1 MLLLKIAGIAL
12 GAFVLLAFGLSA
24 YLFVFACRKNKSGD
38 EFKNLERLKHSPLSR
53 FAPDIETGI
62 KAFHAADKENVY
74 IMSRDG
80 LKLHG
85 YLLTNQNARG
95 TFILIHGWRSRPAYD
110 FSVIWNQYYG
120 MGYNV
125 LAIEQRTIGESE
137 GKYICF
143 GVKEQ
148 YDLIDWTRYIGTRFG
163 EQSPIIFSGIS
174 MGSST
179 VMFAVGNDELPS
191 NVIGAIA
198 DCGFTSA
205 WDEFCY
211 LLRTQYHLPKF
222 PFLYIAEIY
231 ARIFCGISFREC
243 NSTETLK
250 NAKIPMLFIHGEA
263 DDFVPPENTQKS
275 YAACASRRELF
286 TVKDAGHGM
295 SYLMDRENADKKLTE
310 FISSLHA

>member
-1 MLLLKIAGIAL
+1 MLLLKIMGIAL
-12 GAFVLLAFGLSA
+12 FALVLSAFGISA
-24 YLFVFACRKNKSGD
+24 YLFVFACRKNDNGD
-38 EFKNLERLKHSPLSR
+38 EFKNLEKLKKSSLAH
-53 FAPDIETGI
+53 FADTIENGI
-62 KAFHAADKENVY
+62 KAFHAADKEDVY
-74 IMSRDG
+74 IKSRDG
-80 LKLHG
+80 LTLHG
-85 YLLTNQNARG
+85 YLMPKENARG

-110 FSVIWNQYYG
+110 FSAIWQKYRD
-120 MGYNV
+120 MGYNI
-125 LAIEQRTIGESE
+125 LAIEQRTIGQSE

-143 GVKEQ
+143 GIKER
-148 YDLIDWTRYIGTRFG
+148 YDLIDWARYVNTRFG

-174 MGSST
+174 MGCST

-191 NVIGAIA
+191 NVVGAIA

-250 NAKIPMLFIHGEA
+250 HAKIPILFIHGEA

-275 YAACASRRELF
+275 YAACASRRELL

-295 SYLMDRENADKKLTE
+295 SYLVDRENGDKTLTD
-310 FISSLHA
+310 FINSLHA